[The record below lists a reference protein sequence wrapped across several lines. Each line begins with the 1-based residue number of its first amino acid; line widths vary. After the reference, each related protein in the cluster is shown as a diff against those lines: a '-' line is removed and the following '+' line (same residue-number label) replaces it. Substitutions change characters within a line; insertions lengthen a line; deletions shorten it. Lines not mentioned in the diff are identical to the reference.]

1 MTEKQSRRAG
11 HDGIVWNGIVC
22 AILSLSISLRQIPK
36 AVIATNMH
44 PTVCRT
50 THTVSALPFHLVN
63 LTPTLHNDVIPKTR
77 VATRT
82 HRHITQGVLGLTCFK
97 SRRK

>member
-1 MTEKQSRRAG
+1 MTEKQSRGAS

-22 AILSLSISLRQIPK
+22 AILSLSVNLHQIPK

-50 THTVSALPFHLVN
+50 THIVSALPFRLVN
-63 LTPTLHNDVIPKTR
+63 PPQLCIMVLFQELGVQSGCTGTLPR
-77 VATRT
+77 EFSA
-82 HRHITQGVLGLTCFK
+82 
-97 SRRK
+97 